1 MIGDLSIGPAREP
14 ARASVQGAG
23 ARSPGPAPAPAE
35 PAETARVDPANA
47 EVGRLKALLTDPG
60 VRVSMH
66 RDDPSGRVVLTVQ
79 DQATGRVVEQF
90 PSEKMLRLYATLLES
105 LIDQQI

>member
-23 ARSPGPAPAPAE
+23 ARSPGPAPAPTE

-66 RDDPSGRVVLTVQ
+66 RDDPSGRVV
-79 DQATGRVVEQF
+79 EQF
-90 PSEKMLRLYATLLES
+90 PSEKMLRLYATLRES